1 MSGRH
6 AHADAGSGSGSG
18 WHRVHRATPLLR
30 AWTALLALA
39 AAVAVNVQASAYVAL
54 WGLLHGG
61 PWWILPA
68 ALGAVV
74 VLCALIW
81 LVSGIWW
88 RATGYRITDEE
99 VELRRGVLNRQL
111 RTARFDRVQA
121 VDVAEPLIPRLFGL
135 ASVKVETAGGTDSHI
150 DILYLPRA
158 VAEALRRDLLARVRG
173 GSIADVPSRPSGGSR
188 TDGRVAGA
196 GAGTA
201 GADGAGTNAAS
212 GAWGSE
218 GSGVG
223 SVSAGAADSWGDAGT
238 DAAPGAWGES
248 SAEDGAGAADAPA
261 GWAGQ
266 GSGAPVA
273 SAGPVDEDRLR
284 GLVEEIP
291 ARRAL
296 GAAALSANTVV
307 GVVAAVLLIATPI
320 ANATVIGVLLAVVP
334 SVWRVLNTSW
344 LFTAKIDDA
353 DRVLHLNYGLTERRR
368 QAVPLDRVHAVKVSQ
383 TPLWRLV
390 GWWQVQVSVAG
401 YGGPLNSKT
410 ESTTTVLPVGSRET
424 ALAVF
429 AEITGM
435 DPGEIERVATP
446 EGRGAAQFTSPAIAR
461 WVSPVD
467 RRQQGVTLAE
477 DRVITH
483 HGRVGRTVETI
494 ETSHIQELSLTQ
506 GPIQRLL
513 GLATVRLD
521 LVPGPVY
528 MKGRDLAHEDAE
540 ALVEKL
546 RDRRLPALTGAGQ
559 PGRRI

>member
-1 MSGRH
+1 MSARH
-6 AHADAGSGSGSG
+6 ARDAHDDAADDEAPGTDADAG

-39 AAVAVNVQASAYVAL
+39 AAVAVNVEASVYVAL

-74 VLCALIW
+74 VVCGLIW

-150 DILYLPRA
+150 DILYLPRT
-158 VAEALRRDLLARVRG
+158 VAEELRRDLLARVRG
-173 GSIADVPSRPSGGSR
+173 GSIADVPSHPSGGSL
-188 TDGRVAGA
+188 TDARPAGA
-196 GAGTA
+196 PVGPGAASAASSGNRDR
-201 GADGAGTNAAS
+201 GADTSAS
-212 GAWGSE
+212 
-218 GSGVG
+218 
-223 SVSAGAADSWGDAGT
+223 
-238 DAAPGAWGES
+238 
-248 SAEDGAGAADAPA
+248 A

-266 GSGAPVA
+266 GSGAVA
-273 SAGPVDEDRLR
+273 PAGPVDEDRLR
-284 GLVEEIP
+284 GLVDEIP

-307 GVVAAVLLIATPI
+307 GVVATVLLVATPI
-320 ANATVIGVLLAVVP
+320 ANATVIGVLLAVIP

-353 DRVLHLNYGLTERRR
+353 DRVLHLSYGLTERRR

-390 GWWQVQVSVAG
+390 GWWRVQVSVAG

-410 ESTTTVLPVGSRET
+410 ESTSTVLPVGSRET

-435 DPGEIERVATP
+435 APETIERVAAP
-446 EGRGAAQFTSPAIAR
+446 EGHGEPQFTSPAIAR
-461 WVSPVD
+461 WVSPID
-467 RRQQGVTLAE
+467 RRRQAVTLAE
-477 DRVITH
+477 DRAITH
-483 HGRVGRTVETI
+483 HGRVGRSVETI
-494 ETSHIQELSLTQ
+494 ETAHIQELSLTH

-528 MKGRDLAHEDAE
+528 MKGRDLAHADAE

-546 RDRRLPALTGAGQ
+546 RDRRLPALTGTGQ
-559 PGRRI
+559 PGQPGQRI

>member
-1 MSGRH
+1 MS
-6 AHADAGSGSGSG
+6 ADDVRDARGAGDG
-18 WHRVHRATPLLR
+18 WQRVHRATPLLR

-39 AAVAVNVQASAYVAL
+39 AAVAVNVEASVYVAL
-54 WGLLHGG
+54 WGMLHGG

-74 VLCALIW
+74 VVCALIW

-158 VAEALRRDLLARVRG
+158 VAESLRRELLARVRG
-173 GSIADVPSRPSGGSR
+173 GSIADAG
-188 TDGRVAGA
+188 VAGA
-196 GAGTA
+196 GAGADDA
-201 GADGAGTNAAS
+201 GMRSDAPVGPGAAS
-212 GAWGSE
+212 AAS
-218 GSGVG
+218 SGNRDRG
-223 SVSAGAADSWGDAGT
+223 PDTNTS
-238 DAAPGAWGES
+238 
-248 SAEDGAGAADAPA
+248 A

-266 GSGAPVA
+266 GSGAP
-273 SAGPVDEDRLR
+273 AGPVDEELLR
-284 GLVEEIP
+284 GLVDEIP

-307 GVVAAVLLIATPI
+307 GVVATVLLVATPI
-320 ANATVIGVLLAVVP
+320 ANATVIGVLLAVIP

-353 DRVLHLNYGLTERRR
+353 DRVLHLSYGLTERRR

-390 GWWQVQVSVAG
+390 GWWRVQVSVAG

-410 ESTTTVLPVGSRET
+410 ESTSTVLPVGSRET

-435 DPGEIERVATP
+435 APETIERVAAP
-446 EGRGAAQFTSPAIAR
+446 EGHGEPQFTSPAIAR
-461 WVSPVD
+461 WVSPID
-467 RRQQGVTLAE
+467 RTRQAVTLAE
-477 DRVITH
+477 DRAITH
-483 HGRVGRTVETI
+483 HGRVGRSVETI
-494 ETSHIQELSLTQ
+494 ETAHIQELSLTH

-528 MKGRDLAHEDAE
+528 MKGRDLAHADAE

-559 PGRRI
+559 PGQQI

>member
-158 VAEALRRDLLARVRG
+158 VAEALRRDLLARVHG
-173 GSIADVPSRPSGGSR
+173 GSIADAPSHPSG
-188 TDGRVAGA
+188 DPLPGA
-196 GAGTA
+196 RGADAA
-201 GADGAGTNAAS
+201 GADGAGTNAA
-212 GAWGSE
+212 
-218 GSGVG
+218 
-223 SVSAGAADSWGDAGT
+223 
-238 DAAPGAWGES
+238 PGAWGAGS
-248 SAEDGAGAADAPA
+248 SGAGGTSAGAADAPA